1 LFAVT
6 TDELAAGRKEHKN
19 ALAEIVKTARD
30 NGWVDEKKAEG
41 WLKKL
46 ESGRVLMEG
55 WPKYEVRLA
64 TGALVVRFTSPRPDS
79 IEGEAQRFRDMGLE
93 GGVHFTVKMPEGGK
107 NGYVSILE
115 EGLAR
120 AALLSVYGTEGH
132 RDLAAEF
139 IEYILQRAEKEGDA
153 VYKKPKEIIKEGEE
167 RDSLRL
173 EGFEKEVEVY
183 GRGYAV
189 KVTGGGAEL
198 DVGRSGKK
206 LLRIG

>member
-1 LFAVT
+1 
-6 TDELAAGRKEHKN
+6 
-19 ALAEIVKTARD
+19 
-30 NGWVDEKKAEG
+30 
-41 WLKKL
+41 
-46 ESGRVLMEG
+46 VLMEG

-79 IEGEAQRFRDMGLE
+79 IEGEAQRFRDMGLKE
-93 GGVHFTVKMPEGGK
+93 GVHFTVKMPEGGK
-107 NGYVSILE
+107 NGYVSILK

-120 AALLSVYGTEGH
+120 AALLSVYGTEEH

-173 EGFEKEVEVY
+173 EGFEREVEVY
-183 GRGYAV
+183 GRRYAV
-189 KVTGGGAEL
+189 KVIGGGAEL
-198 DVGRSGKK
+198 NVGRSGKK
-206 LLRIG
+206 LLRIRITAEVDGVRSEYTITYSRRGAGNTAVGYAYVRSDAPEVRGQTPRGSRR